1 MLTIKARVWLLLVS
15 LCVACGGGTPEP
27 KRGGDEAAK
36 SDLTPKSEDDGQ
48 TAQKI
53 PESGRVSS
61 EKLIERRAATALAPD
76 SLDTV
81 KARSRP
87 PKSSKE
93 VYRQVAPATVII
105 RVPGG
110 MGSGVIIDPSGWVLT
125 NHHVVADGKQEDF
138 QVKVEVLLGHLSKD
152 TGGMERDEKTH
163 EAMVYKVDKLR
174 DLALLKI
181 KDPPGKLPYVK
192 LAKDKPVPGDQ
203 VVSLGHAGAGML
215 WAIKAGQ
222 VSALGKLSEHLATL
236 ASFSDDDKEVEKR
249 FKEYLDKQNLGLVIQ
264 SSCEILPGD
273 SGGPLVN
280 AQGELVGLN
289 AFSNKDSKTGGLLS
303 FHVHLDEVK
312 KFAAAYPAKPER
324 LLPDPWREGGGDV
337 ALDDVDFDGSVDTM
351 VLHGRQPC
359 VFCPRESEAVF
370 VDLDEDSF
378 KGKAALPKVEDIYEK
393 KAFDA
398 ELMFLRVKSNSFIWY
413 DTDNDG
419 SFDLL
424 LYDAGTTGSIDAAYD
439 IDQGGDLTSVGVKR
453 LGRAVRGS
461 AFDDKALSERML
473 RIAGTVFP
481 SSFIES
487 RGKVESQLPDPLG
500 NTGSGTRGDLNDDGR
515 PDAVLLSSPFSARLL
530 VDVDG
535 NVAPRLSA
543 SPSVEELRSP
553 SMAVDFELAVVSQ
566 GDELWAW
573 YDTDDDGRHDLV
585 LHSPGSRVYV
595 AAAAWRI
602 DASGKRS
609 PAPEQVGRKLIRPA
623 LLQSAALRTQFESMV
638 QKGLLGILSA
648 KGGDGIESFPDPI
661 EDHRGAG
668 MSLMDIKGASKTVIA
683 VNGQGSD
690 GYLLDLDES
699 TFRATARKKIDIS
712 KTIKDKKLDL
722 ELAYFQRNGFAW
734 VFYDTKNKGFYDLV
748 LYTSNPRGGKTEL
761 AFHIQKDGKVSLD
774 AALEGKSLVQPSLL
788 SGRSRSR
795 LKKVAPEI
803 FSSAMIGE

>member
-1 MLTIKARVWLLLVS
+1 MATMKARVWLFLWM
-15 LCVACGGGTPEP
+15 LCVACGGGAPEAREANDGTP
-27 KRGGDEAAK
+27 KA
-36 SDLTPKSEDDGQ
+36 DLTPKTEGGAKA
-48 TAQKI
+48 AQKI
-53 PESGRVSS
+53 PEGGRVSS

-81 KARSRP
+81 KSRSRP
-87 PKSSKE
+87 PRSSKE
-93 VYRQVAPATVII
+93 VYRVVAPATVII

-110 MGSGVIIDPSGWVLT
+110 MGSGVIIDPAGWVLT

-138 QVKVEVLLGHLSKD
+138 QVKVDVLLGELSKD
-152 TGGMERDEKTH
+152 TGGMERDEKAH
-163 EAMVYKVDKLR
+163 EALVYKVDKLR

-181 KDPPGKLPYVK
+181 KDPPRKLPYVK

-236 ASFSDDDKEVEKR
+236 ASFGDDDKEVEKR

-280 AQGELVGLN
+280 SQGELVGLN
-289 AFSNKDSKTGGLLS
+289 AFSNKDTKTGGLLS

-312 KFAAAYPAKPER
+312 KFSAAYPPKAER

-370 VDLDEDSF
+370 IDLDEDSF
-378 KGKAALPKVEDIYEK
+378 KGTSTLPKVEDIYEK
-393 KAFDA
+393 QAFDA

-419 SFDLL
+419 RFDLL
-424 LYDAGTTGSIDAAYD
+424 LYDQGTTGSIDSAYD
-439 IDQGGDLTSVGVKR
+439 IGKDGDLTAAGMKR

-461 AFDDKALSERML
+461 AFSDKGLAERML

-481 SSFIES
+481 ASFIETA
-487 RGKVESQLPDPLG
+487 GKSASQLPDPLG
-500 NTGSGTRGDLNDDGR
+500 NTGSGTRGDLNDDGT
-515 PDAVLLSSPFSARLL
+515 PDSVLLSSPFSARLL

-535 NVAPRLSA
+535 NVAPRLSLA
-543 SPSVEELRSP
+543 PSVEELRSP
-553 SMAVDFELAVVSQ
+553 SMNADFEIAVVSQ

-595 AAAAWRI
+595 AASAWRI
-602 DASGKRS
+602 DASGGRQT
-609 PAPEQVGRKLIRPA
+609 AAEHLGRKLIRPA
-623 LLQSAALRTQFESMV
+623 LLQSAALRPRFESMV

-661 EDHRGAG
+661 DDHRGAG
-668 MSLMDIKGASKTVIA
+668 LSLMEIKGASKTVIA

-699 TFRATARKKIDIS
+699 TFRSTALKKIDVEKS
-712 KTIKDKKLDL
+712 IKEKKLDL
-722 ELAYFQRNGFAW
+722 EVAYFQRNGYAW

-748 LYTSNPRGGKTEL
+748 VYTANPRAGKIDQAFRVEKNGSAGLEPAL
-761 AFHIQKDGKVSLD
+761 AGKP
-774 AALEGKSLVQPSLL
+774 LVQPGLL
-788 SGRSRSR
+788 SGRSKTR

-803 FSSAMIGE
+803 FSSPMIGE

>member
-1 MLTIKARVWLLLVS
+1 MSTIKARLWLLVCA
-15 LCVACGGGTPEP
+15 LCVGCGGGTPEP
-27 KRGGDEAAK
+27 KQADDGTPK
-36 SDLTPKSEDDGQ
+36 SDLTPKPGDKSE
-48 TAQKI
+48 TAQAI
-53 PESGRVSS
+53 PEKGRVSS
-61 EKLIERRAATALAPD
+61 EKLIERRASTALASD

-81 KARSRP
+81 KSRSRP

-93 VYRQVAPATVII
+93 VYRVVAPATVII

-110 MGSGVIIDPSGWVLT
+110 MGSGVIIDPAGWVLT
-125 NHHVVADGKQEDF
+125 NHHVVADGKQEEF
-138 QVKVEVLLGHLSKD
+138 QVKVEVILGALSKD
-152 TGGMERDEKTH
+152 TGGMERDAKPH
-163 EAMVYKVDKLR
+163 EALVYKVDKLR

-236 ASFSDDDKEVEKR
+236 ASFSDEDKEVEKR

-280 AQGELVGLN
+280 SQGELVGLN
-289 AFSNKDSKTGGLLS
+289 AFSNKDGKTGGLLS

-312 KFAAAYPAKPER
+312 KFSAAYPPKPER

-337 ALDDVDFDGSVDTM
+337 ALDDVDFDGNVDTM

-378 KGKAALPKVEDIYEK
+378 KGKSKLPKVEDIYEK
-393 KAFDA
+393 QAFDA
-398 ELMFLRVKSNSFIWY
+398 ELVYLRVKSNSFIWY

-419 SFDLL
+419 RFDLL
-424 LYDAGTTGSIDAAYD
+424 LYDEGTTGGIDAAYD
-439 IDQGGDLTSVGVKR
+439 IDKDGDLKAAGVKR

-461 AFDDKALSERML
+461 AFSDRGLSERML

-487 RGKVESQLPDPLG
+487 GGSSDSQLPDPLG
-500 NTGSGTRGDLNDDGR
+500 NTGEGTRGDLNDDGT

-535 NVAPRLSA
+535 NVAPRLSP

-553 SMAVDFELAVVSQ
+553 SITADFELAVVSQ

-573 YDTDDDGRHDLV
+573 YDTDNDGRHDLV

-595 AAAAWRI
+595 AASAWKL
-602 DASGKRS
+602 DASGART
-609 PAPEQVGRKLIRPA
+609 PAPEHVGRKLIRPA
-623 LLQSAALRTQFESMV
+623 LLQSPGLRSQFESMV

-661 EDHRGAG
+661 DDHRGAG
-668 MSLMDIKGASKTVIA
+668 MSLLDIKGASKSVIA

-699 TFRATARKKIDIS
+699 TFRSTARKKIDID
-712 KTIKDKKLDL
+712 KAIKDKKLDL
-722 ELAYFQRNGFAW
+722 EVAYFQRNGYAW
-734 VFYDTKNKGFYDLV
+734 CFYDTKNKGYYDLV
-748 LYTSNPRGGKTEL
+748 LYTSNPRGGKVEQ
-761 AFHIQKDGKVSLD
+761 AFRVEKAGAASLD
-774 AALEGKSLVQPSLL
+774 ATLVGKPLIQPSLV
-788 SGRSRSR
+788 SGRSKSR

-803 FSSAMIGE
+803 FSSSMIGE